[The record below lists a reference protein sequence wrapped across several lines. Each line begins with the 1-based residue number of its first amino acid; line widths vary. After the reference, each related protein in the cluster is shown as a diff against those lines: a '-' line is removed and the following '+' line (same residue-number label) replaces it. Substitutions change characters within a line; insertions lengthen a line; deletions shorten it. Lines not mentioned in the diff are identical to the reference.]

1 MLHNSWHPQE
11 EIKYTGKDNSLD
23 KYRRKLKC
31 NVVISSSPTKSE
43 RQLHTVIII
52 KMC

>member
-1 MLHNSWHPQE
+1 MLHNSLHPQE
-11 EIKYTGKDNSLD
+11 ETKNTGKDNSLD

-31 NVVISSSPTKSE
+31 NVVISSPTKSE
-43 RQLHTVIII
+43 RQLHIVIII